1 MFSPLE
7 QFNVIPVM
15 LWFNISD
22 YSFTNVLLPLLII
35 LVTSLIFIKLLKN
48 KTFLIPTVF
57 QYIIEMLTEFIFSIL
72 KQQVGKDGYLFFPL
86 IFTLFNFILLSNYIS
101 LLPMGIALTSHIV
114 VTLFLS
120 VSMCLSI
127 FVFVY

>member
-7 QFNVIPVM
+7 QFNVIPVI

-35 LVTSLIFIKLLKN
+35 LVTSLIVIKVLKN
-48 KTFLIPTVF
+48 KTFLIPTLF

-72 KQQVGKDGYLFFPL
+72 KHLFFPL

-127 FVFVY
+127 FVFV

>member
-7 QFNVIPVM
+7 QFNVIPVI

-35 LVTSLIFIKLLKN
+35 LVTSLIVIKVLKN
-48 KTFLIPTVF
+48 KTFLIPTLF

-127 FVFVY
+127 FVFV